1 MRYRLFLAPC
11 GALLTLLVVL
21 CTAAPGF
28 AAGSGRQS
36 SLVQP
41 RVLSLPTP
49 TPTVPAATVEGI
61 VVNVPKNIHTNG
73 FDGQANDGLGGLWI
87 NWRYGTQ
94 PLQTNF
100 DDAGNA
106 HGSSVPPRQDRLVDL
121 RYVHTLWLYK
131 RQHLDDVQFDGELM
145 KYTNIVKHEFTNHP
159 DERG

>member
-87 NWRYGTQ
+87 KWRYGKQ

-100 DDAGNA
+100 DDAGHA
-106 HGSSVPPRQDRLVDL
+106 DTTSAQPRQDPLVNL
-121 RYVHTLWLYK
+121 RYVNHLSLYK
-131 RQHLDDVQFDGELM
+131 SQPVGDEKFEGGQKNRS
-145 KYTNIVKHEFTNHP
+145 NI
-159 DERG
+159 